1 MLQLDGLVKNP
12 SPSPD
17 LPDLPDEDTYG
28 VPVVSG
34 EMDFFRPILC
44 QAGHTLGLEGLL
56 GVKGDGRGEGVEV
69 LREENIQVVFFQ
81 DFFYVFIPFLVSNDT
96 MLVFGRE

>member
-1 MLQLDGLVKNP
+1 MLTVIEWIMLQVDGLVKNP

-34 EMDFFRPILC
+34 EMDFFRPIL
-44 QAGHTLGLEGLL
+44 AR
-56 GVKGDGRGEGVEV
+56 VWK
-69 LREENIQVVFFQ
+69 
-81 DFFYVFIPFLVSNDT
+81 DFW
-96 MLVFGRE
+96 G